1 VGKKREDCWLL
12 IGWRKLEEIVN
23 LWNNRKPL
31 DDKMKHANIYCTIMK
46 RWFLIG
52 WRKLS
57 KIFNLW
63 NNRKPMDKKV
73 KQANIYCSVMKR
85 WFLIGWRK
93 LDKILNNLWN
103 NDGKLDAIFNLKK

>member
-1 VGKKREDCWLL
+1 
-12 IGWRKLEEIVN
+12 
-23 LWNNRKPL
+23 
-31 DDKMKHANIYCTIMK
+31 MK